1 VPTVI
6 DTDLVNFQDWTLR
19 VRPASH
25 GAPRLLLLLHGFTG
39 DENSMWVFMR
49 NFPQEYWMLAPRGLH
64 KAETGYT
71 WRPPRAESPEPLA
84 AAQSERPPFGPRDP
98 GSRGETA
105 GLEDFRPAAE
115 ALLSLVD
122 AYASANGIAAALFD
136 VIGFSQGAA
145 LTTVLALLHPG
156 RIRRAGVLAGFMP
169 KGTES
174 LIATQPL
181 SGKPFFV
188 AHGTQ
193 DERIAIE
200 YARRSAE
207 LLEQAGAAVTFCED
221 EVGHKLSAACLR
233 AMEKFFA

>member
-49 NFPQEYWMLAPRGLH
+49 NFRQEYWMIAPRGLH
-64 KAETGYT
+64 RAKTGYT
-71 WRPPRAESPEPLA
+71 WRPPRGESPEPPA
-84 AAQSERPPFGPRDP
+84 AAQSERP
-98 GSRGETA
+98 

-122 AYASANGIAAALFD
+122 AYASANEIAAAQFD

-145 LTTVLALLHPG
+145 LAAVLALLHPE

-169 KGTES
+169 AGTES
-174 LIATQPL
+174 LIAGRPL

-188 AHGTQ
+188 AHGTR
-193 DERIAIE
+193 DEKVGIE
-200 YARRSAE
+200 YARRSVE
-207 LLEQAGAAVTFCED
+207 MLEQAGAAVTYCED
-221 EVGHKLSAACLR
+221 QVGHKLSAGCLR
-233 AMEKFFA
+233 GMEGFFS

>member
-1 VPTVI
+1 MPTVI

-19 VRPASH
+19 VRPASQE
-25 GAPRLLLLLHGFTG
+25 APRPLLLLHGFTG

-49 NFPQEYWMLAPRGLH
+49 NFPQVYWMIAPRGLH

-71 WRPPRAESPEPLA
+71 WRPARFESPEPLA
-84 AAQSERPPFGPRDP
+84 AAQSERP
-98 GSRGETA
+98 
-105 GLEDFRPAAE
+105 GLDDFRPAAE

-122 AYASANGIAAALFD
+122 AYASANGIAAAQFD

-145 LTTVLALLHPG
+145 LATVLALLHPG

-169 KGTES
+169 KGAES
-174 LIATQPL
+174 LIAGQPL

-188 AHGTQ
+188 AHGTR
-193 DERIAIE
+193 DEKIAIE
-200 YARRSAE
+200 YARRSVE
-207 LLEQAGAAVTFCED
+207 MLEQAGAAVTFCED
-221 EVGHKLSAACLR
+221 EVGHKLGAGCLR